1 MKYGIMPRL
10 MWKVFHGSFARELPS
25 ITKEDIEP
33 LMKRSYGRYR
43 DILTSIPEF
52 EKGDRFL
59 VNILSAAM
67 LSAVL
72 LELPERPPV
81 KAVEGYYHNAMTK
94 TSVMRL
100 SLKRGGAYTAKAQK
114 KLAQQAEDSTR
125 RYRGNPYTWCFR
137 FEPGPSLDSYSAI
150 FSACGICH
158 LFQTLELSE
167 YIPAMCTYDYDM
179 AELSGSVFT
188 RQFTLAGG
196 GPCCDCHYSRRE
208 QN

>member
-1 MKYGIMPRL
+1 MKYGIMPHL
-10 MWKVFHGSFARELPS
+10 MWKVFCGSFTRELPS
-25 ITKEDIEP
+25 ITKETPEP

-43 DILTSIPEF
+43 EILTSIPEF

-59 VNILSAAM
+59 VNILSASM

-81 KAVEGYYHNAMTK
+81 KAVEGYYRNAMTNNP
-94 TSVMRL
+94 VMRL
-100 SLKRGGAYTAKAQK
+100 FLKKGGAYTAKAQA

-125 RYRGNPYTWCFR
+125 RYRDNPYTWCFR
-137 FEPGPSLDSYSAI
+137 FEPGASLDSYSAI

-158 LFQTLELSE
+158 LFQTLGLSE

-188 RQFTLAGG
+188 RQYTLAGG
-196 GPCCDCHYSRRE
+196 GSCCDCHYRRRE
-208 QN
+208 KN